1 MVSPLPEEAVLSVSE
16 AAEEEEELPE
26 VEPAAAEPLSEAL
39 SEAQELIE
47 TIMAAIRQRD
57 ANFFI
62 GITFPFM

>member
-16 AAEEEEELPE
+16 EAEEEEELPE
-26 VEPAAAEPLSEAL
+26 VEPAAAEPL

>member
-26 VEPAAAEPLSEAL
+26 VEPAAAEPLSEA
-39 SEAQELIE
+39 QELIE

>member
-26 VEPAAAEPLSEAL
+26 VEPAAAEPLSEA
-39 SEAQELIE
+39 QELIE

-57 ANFFI
+57 AIFFI

>member
-1 MVSPLPEEAVLSVSE
+1 MVSALPVEAVLSVSVEVPVE
-16 AAEEEEELPE
+16 AAEDEEPLEEEPE
-26 VEPAAAEPLSEAL
+26 EPL

-57 ANFFI
+57 VIFFI